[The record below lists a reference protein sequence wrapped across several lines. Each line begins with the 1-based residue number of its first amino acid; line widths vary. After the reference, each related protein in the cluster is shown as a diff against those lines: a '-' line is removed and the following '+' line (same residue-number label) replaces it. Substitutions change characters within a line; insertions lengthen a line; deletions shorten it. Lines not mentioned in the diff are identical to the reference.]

1 VSLQGILD
9 AIHTSGEK
17 QAREIDADAQ
27 AQAHQA
33 LVQAGAEA
41 ERLREKSRLAAS
53 APASEERL
61 RILHQAKLE
70 ALQIVNDACEELVDE
85 VLRQTR
91 ARLAGI
97 RSDLSYPALLRRL
110 TEEAVT
116 ELTGSLEE
124 SAVIG
129 LEADPRDRAFVESM
143 LPELGVKSLISCG
156 LDCWG
161 GVVCKSEDGRV
172 VVVNTL
178 EGRLDCA
185 IPYLHRQL
193 GNLFEDSRSLEDEA
207 AAEEKHMRVEGP

>member
-1 VSLQGILD
+1 MSLQGILD

-17 QAREIDADAQ
+17 QAREIEAGAQ
-27 AQAHQA
+27 AQAQQV
-33 LVQAGAEA
+33 LERVRVEA
-41 ERLREKSRLAAS
+41 ERLREKSRLSAS

-70 ALQIVNDACEELVDE
+70 VLQVVNDAREELIDE
-85 VLRQTR
+85 VLRQAR

-97 RSDLSYPALLRRL
+97 RGDPGYPALLRRL
-110 TEEAVT
+110 TEEALA
-116 ELTGSLEE
+116 ELRGSLKEN
-124 SAVIG
+124 AAIQ
-129 LEADPRDRAFVESM
+129 LEADARDRAS
-143 LPELGVKSLISCG
+143 LQSILIELDSEPVIGYG

-185 IPYLHRQL
+185 VPYLRRHL
-193 GNLFEDSRSLEDEA
+193 GTLFEDGRSHEDEA
-207 AAEEKHMRVEGP
+207 AERERVRVEGR